1 MLRVK
6 TLEWFPMDIL
16 TLVGLVAGVV
26 IVVLAMLANAS
37 LLTFLNLPGLAIVLG
52 GTFAVTLI
60 KFRLSSV
67 VGAFRLAFAAAFT
80 DRVPSPAALVREV
93 GALAMVVRKEGILGL
108 ENHQTDNVFLRKA
121 INLCV
126 DGHPPELVEEAL
138 AQETRQTAER
148 YEVAERV
155 FRGIGESAPAIG
167 MLGTLVGLVQML
179 NTLDDP
185 SSIGPAMAI
194 ALLTTLYGAFL
205 AQLIALPL
213 ADKLQLK
220 AEDEGRNHLL
230 IITSIRNIMRGENP
244 RVMTELLSSFVTP
257 DQRTGLA
264 PEREA

>member
-1 MLRVK
+1 
-6 TLEWFPMDIL
+6 MDIL
-16 TLVGLVAGVV
+16 TLVGLLAGVSIV
-26 IVVLAMLANAS
+26 ILAMLANAS
-37 LLTFLNLPGLAIVLG
+37 ALTFLNLPGLAIVLG

-67 VGAFRLAFAAAFT
+67 TEAFRLAFRAAFT
-80 DRVPSPAALVREV
+80 DRVARPTDLIREV
-93 GALAMVVRKEGILGL
+93 SSLAMVVRKEGILGL
-108 ENHQTDNVFLRKA
+108 ENHETNNEFLQKA
-121 INLCV
+121 VNLCV

-138 AQETRQTAER
+138 AQEIEQTAER

-194 ALLTTLYGAFL
+194 ALLTTLYGAFI

-220 AEDEGRNHLL
+220 AEDENRNQML
-230 IITSIRNIMRGENP
+230 ITTSMRNIMRGENP

-257 DQRTGLA
+257 EKRTELA

>member
-1 MLRVK
+1 
-6 TLEWFPMDIL
+6 MDIL
-16 TLVGLVAGVV
+16 TLVGLVAGVL
-26 IVVLAMLANAS
+26 IVTLAMLANATA
-37 LLTFLNLPGLAIVLG
+37 LTFLNLPGLAIVLG

-60 KFRLSSV
+60 KFRMSSV
-67 VGAFRLAFAAAFT
+67 MSAFRLAFVAAFKEQVA
-80 DRVPSPAALVREV
+80 RPADLVREV
-93 GALAMVVRKEGILGL
+93 SELARVVRKEGILGL
-108 ENHQTDNVFLRKA
+108 ENHQTGNGFLQKA

-138 AQETRQTAER
+138 AHEMQQTNER
-148 YEVAERV
+148 YDVAERV

-194 ALLTTLYGAFL
+194 ALLTTLYGAFI

-220 AEDEGRNHLL
+220 AEDEQRNQML
-230 IITSIRNIMRGENP
+230 IATSIRNIMRGENP

-257 DQRTGLA
+257 EHRTGLV

>member
-1 MLRVK
+1 
-6 TLEWFPMDIL
+6 MDIL
-16 TLVGLVAGVV
+16 TLVGLLAGILIV
-26 IVVLAMLANAS
+26 ILAMLANAT

-52 GTFAVTLI
+52 GTIAVTLV
-60 KFRLSSV
+60 KFRLASV
-67 VGAFRLAFAAAFT
+67 ASAFRLAISATFT
-80 DRVPSPAALVREV
+80 DRVARPSELILEV
-93 GALAMVVRKEGILGL
+93 SELARVVRKDGILGL
-108 ENHQTDNVFLRKA
+108 ESHETDTPFLQKA

-126 DGHPPELVEEAL
+126 DGHAPELVEEAL
-138 AQETRQTAER
+138 AQEIQQCAER
-148 YEVAERV
+148 YEVSERV

-220 AEDEGRNHLL
+220 AEDEQRNQLL
-230 IITSIRNIMRGENP
+230 IATSMRSIMRGENP
-244 RVMTELLSSFVTP
+244 RVMTELLSSFVAP
-257 DQRTGLA
+257 EKRQGLI

>member
-1 MLRVK
+1 
-6 TLEWFPMDIL
+6 MDIL
-16 TLVGLVAGVV
+16 TLVGLLAGTL
-26 IVVLAMLANAS
+26 IVLLAMLANATV
-37 LLTFLNLPGLAIVLG
+37 LTFLNLPGLAIVLG

-60 KFRLSSV
+60 KFRMPSVLS
-67 VGAFRLAFAAAFT
+67 AFRLAFRAAFT
-80 DRVPSPAALVREV
+80 DRLARPAELIREV
-93 GALAMVVRKEGILGL
+93 GVLARVVRKEGILGL
-108 ENHQTDNVFLRKA
+108 ENHDTQDEFLQKA

-138 AQETRQTAER
+138 LQDSQQTAER

-194 ALLTTLYGAFL
+194 ALLTTLYGAFI
-205 AQLIALPL
+205 AQLMALPL

-220 AEDEGRNHLL
+220 AEDDARNQML
-230 IITSIRNIMRGENP
+230 IITSIKSIMRGENP
-244 RVMTELLSSFVTP
+244 RVMTELLSSYVSP
-257 DQRTGLA
+257 EHRTNLE

>member
-1 MLRVK
+1 
-6 TLEWFPMDIL
+6 MDIF
-16 TLVGLVAGVV
+16 TLVGLVAGILIV
-26 IVVLAMLANAS
+26 ILAMLANAS
-37 LLTFLNLPGLAIVLG
+37 LLTFLNLPGLAIVIG
-52 GTFAVTLI
+52 GTFAVTLV
-60 KFRLSSV
+60 KFRMSSV
-67 VGAFRLAFAAAFT
+67 MSAFRLAMRAAFT
-80 DRVPSPAALVREV
+80 DKVERPTELIRES
-93 GALAMVVRKEGILGL
+93 GELAMVVRKEGILGL
-108 ENHQTDNVFLRKA
+108 ENHRTANEFLQKA

-138 AQETRQTAER
+138 AQESQQMAER
-148 YEVAERV
+148 YDVAERV

-179 NTLDDP
+179 NSLDDP

-194 ALLTTLYGAFL
+194 ALLTTLYGAFI

-220 AEDEGRNHLL
+220 AEDESRNQIL
-230 IITSIRNIMRGENP
+230 IITSMRNIMRGENP

-257 DQRTGLA
+257 EHRRGLV

>member
-1 MLRVK
+1 
-6 TLEWFPMDIL
+6 MDIL
-16 TLVGLVAGVV
+16 TLVGLLAGIL
-26 IVVLAMLANAS
+26 IVVLAMLANATA
-37 LLTFLNLPGLAIVLG
+37 LTFLNLSGLAIVLG

-60 KFRLSSV
+60 KFRMPSV
-67 VGAFRLAFAAAFT
+67 VSAFRLAFRSAFT
-80 DRVPSPAALVREV
+80 DRLPRPAELIREV
-93 GALAMVVRKEGILGL
+93 GVLARVVRKEGILGL
-108 ENHQTDNVFLRKA
+108 ENHETDDEFLQKA

-126 DGHPPELVEEAL
+126 DGHPSELVEEAL
-138 AQETRQTAER
+138 LQETQQTAER

-194 ALLTTLYGAFL
+194 ALLTTLYGAFI

-220 AEDEGRNHLL
+220 AEDDSRNQML
-230 IITSIRNIMRGENP
+230 IITSIKSIMRGENP
-244 RVMTELLSSFVTP
+244 RVMTELLSSYVTP
-257 DQRTGLA
+257 EHRTNLE

>member
-1 MLRVK
+1 
-6 TLEWFPMDIL
+6 MDIL
-16 TLVGLVAGVV
+16 TLVGLVAGVLIV
-26 IVVLAMLANAS
+26 ILAMLANATF
-37 LLTFLNLPGLAIVLG
+37 LTFLNLPGLAIVLG

-60 KFRLSSV
+60 KFRMASV
-67 VGAFRLAFAAAFT
+67 TSAFRLAMSAAFT
-80 DRVPSPAALVREV
+80 DRMARPAELIREV
-93 GALAMVVRKEGILGL
+93 GSLAMVVRKEGILGL
-108 ENHQTDNVFLRKA
+108 ENHQTDNEFLQKA

-138 AQETRQTAER
+138 AQETQQTAER

-194 ALLTTLYGAFL
+194 ALLTTLYGAFI

-220 AEDEGRNHLL
+220 ADDERRNQLL
-230 IITSIRNIMRGENP
+230 IVTSIQNILRGQNP
-244 RVMTELLSSFVTP
+244 RVITEILSSFVSP
-257 DQRTGLA
+257 DQRQA
-264 PEREA
+264 PEAGQEV

>member
-1 MLRVK
+1 
-6 TLEWFPMDIL
+6 MDIL
-16 TLVGLVAGVV
+16 TLVGLVAGVL
-26 IVVLAMLANAS
+26 IVLLAMLANAS
-37 LLTFLNLPGLAIVLG
+37 FLTFLNLPGLAIVLG
-52 GTFAVTLI
+52 GTFGVTLI
-60 KFRLSSV
+60 KFRMASV
-67 VGAFRLAFAAAFT
+67 MSAFRLAMSAAFT
-80 DRVPSPAALVREV
+80 DRMARPAELIREV

-108 ENHQTDNVFLRKA
+108 ENHQTDNEFLQKA

-138 AQETRQTAER
+138 AQETQQTAER

-194 ALLTTLYGAFL
+194 ALLTTLYGAFI

-220 AEDEGRNHLL
+220 AEDESRNQML
-230 IITSIRNIMRGENP
+230 IITSIKNIMRGENP

-257 DQRTGLA
+257 EQRTGLA

>member
-1 MLRVK
+1 
-6 TLEWFPMDIL
+6 MDIL
-16 TLVGLVAGVV
+16 TLVGLVAGVA
-26 IVVLAMLANAS
+26 IVLLAMLANATF
-37 LLTFLNLPGLAIVLG
+37 LTFLNLPGLAIVLG

-60 KFRLSSV
+60 KFRLPSV
-67 VGAFRLAFAAAFT
+67 MSAFRLAMSAAFT
-80 DRVPSPAALVREV
+80 DRMARPAELIREI
-93 GALAMVVRKEGILGL
+93 GSLAMVVRKEGILGL
-108 ENHQTDNVFLRKA
+108 ESHQTDNEFLQKA

-138 AQETRQTAER
+138 AQETQQIAER

-167 MLGTLVGLVQML
+167 MLGTLIGLVQML

-194 ALLTTLYGAFL
+194 ALLTTLYGAFI

-213 ADKLQLK
+213 AEKLQLK
-220 AEDEGRNHLL
+220 AEDESRNHIL
-230 IITSIRNIMRGENP
+230 IITSIKNIMRGENP
-244 RVMTELLSSFVTP
+244 RVMTEMLSSFVTP
-257 DQRTGLA
+257 EQRNGLA

>member
-1 MLRVK
+1 
-6 TLEWFPMDIL
+6 MDIL
-16 TLVGLVAGVV
+16 TLVGLVAGVL
-26 IVVLAMLANAS
+26 IVGLAMLANAS

-60 KFRLSSV
+60 KFRMASV
-67 VGAFRLAFAAAFT
+67 MNAFRLAFSAAFT
-80 DRVPSPAALVREV
+80 DRVARPTELIREV
-93 GALAMVVRKEGILGL
+93 GVLATVVRKEGILGL
-108 ENHQTDNVFLRKA
+108 ENHDTDNAFLQKA
-121 INLCV
+121 ITLCV

-138 AQETRQTAER
+138 AQEAQQTAER

-179 NTLDDP
+179 NKLDDP

-194 ALLTTLYGAFL
+194 ALLTTLYGAFI
-205 AQLIALPL
+205 AQLLALPL

-220 AEDEGRNHLL
+220 AEDEARNQML
-230 IITSIRNIMRGENP
+230 IATSIKNIMRGENP
-244 RVMTELLSSFVTP
+244 RVMTELLSSFVHP

-264 PEREA
+264 PGREA

>member
-1 MLRVK
+1 
-6 TLEWFPMDIL
+6 MDIL
-16 TLVGLVAGVV
+16 TLVGLVAGVLIV
-26 IVVLAMLANAS
+26 ILAMLANAS

-60 KFRLSSV
+60 KFRMASV
-67 VGAFRLAFAAAFT
+67 VSAFRLAMSAAFT
-80 DRVPSPAALVREV
+80 DRMARPV
-93 GALAMVVRKEGILGL
+93 VVRKEGILGL
-108 ENHQTDNVFLRKA
+108 ENHQTGNEFLQKA

-126 DGHPPELVEEAL
+126 DGHSPELVEEAL
-138 AQETRQTAER
+138 AQETQQTADR

-194 ALLTTLYGAFL
+194 ALLTTLYGAFI

-220 AEDEGRNHLL
+220 AEDEARNQLL
-230 IITSIRNIMRGENP
+230 ILTSIKNIMRGENP

-257 DQRTGLA
+257 EQRAGLA

>member
-1 MLRVK
+1 
-6 TLEWFPMDIL
+6 MDIL
-16 TLVGLVAGVV
+16 TLVGLVAGVAIV
-26 IVVLAMLANAS
+26 IIAMLSNAT

-60 KFRLSSV
+60 KFRLATVTGSV
-67 VGAFRLAFAAAFT
+67 RLALKTAFT
-80 DRVPSPAALVREV
+80 DRLDRPNDLIREV
-93 GALAMVVRKEGILGL
+93 GELARVVRKDGILGL
-108 ENHQTDNVFLRKA
+108 ESHETDNAFLQKA

-126 DGHPPELVEEAL
+126 DGHPPEMVEATL
-138 AQETRQTAER
+138 AQDIEQANER

-194 ALLTTLYGAFL
+194 ALLTTLYGAFI

-220 AEDEGRNHLL
+220 AEDERRNQVL
-230 IITSIRNIMRGENP
+230 IATSIQNILQGQNP
-244 RVMTELLSSFVTP
+244 RVITEILSSFVSP
-257 DQRTGLA
+257 DQRPS
-264 PEREA
+264 PEAGQEV

>member
-1 MLRVK
+1 
-6 TLEWFPMDIL
+6 MDIL
-16 TLVGLVAGVV
+16 TLVGLLAGIL
-26 IVVLAMLANAS
+26 IVLLAMLADATVA
-37 LLTFLNLPGLAIVLG
+37 TFLNLPGLAIVVG

-60 KFRLSSV
+60 KFRMASV
-67 VGAFRLAFAAAFT
+67 VSAFRLAFKATFT
-80 DRVPSPAALVREV
+80 DHLPRPAELIREV
-93 GALAMVVRKEGILGL
+93 AVLARVVRKEGLLGL
-108 ENHQTDNVFLRKA
+108 ENHETGDEFLQKA

-138 AQETRQTAER
+138 WQESDQTAER

-179 NTLDDP
+179 KTLDDP

-194 ALLTTLYGAFL
+194 ALLTTLYGSFI

-220 AEDEGRNHLL
+220 AEDDARNQTL
-230 IITSIRNIMRGENP
+230 IITSIKSIMRGENP
-244 RVMTELLSSFVTP
+244 RVMTEILSSYVTP
-257 DQRTGLA
+257 EHRNKIEDQQ
-264 PEREA
+264 EA

>member
-1 MLRVK
+1 
-6 TLEWFPMDIL
+6 MDIL
-16 TLVGLVAGVV
+16 TLVGLVAGILIV
-26 IVVLAMLANAS
+26 ILAMLANAS

-60 KFRLSSV
+60 KFRMASV
-67 VGAFRLAFAAAFT
+67 MSAFRLAMSAAFT
-80 DRVPSPAALVREV
+80 DKVEHPVELIREA
-93 GALAMVVRKEGILGL
+93 GALALVVRKEGILGL
-108 ENHQTDNVFLRKA
+108 ESHQTENEFLQKA

-138 AQETRQTAER
+138 AQESQQMAER

-179 NTLDDP
+179 NSLDDP

-194 ALLTTLYGAFL
+194 ALLTTLYGAFI

-220 AEDEGRNHLL
+220 AEDESRNQIL
-230 IITSIRNIMRGENP
+230 IITSMRNIMRGENP

-257 DQRTGLA
+257 EHRTGLA

>member
-1 MLRVK
+1 
-6 TLEWFPMDIL
+6 MDIL
-16 TLVGLVAGVV
+16 TLVGLVAGVL
-26 IVVLAMLANAS
+26 IVTLAMLANATV
-37 LLTFLNLPGLAIVLG
+37 LTFLNLPGLAIVLG

-60 KFRLSSV
+60 KFRMPSV
-67 VGAFRLAFAAAFT
+67 MSAFRLAFAAAFT
-80 DRVPSPAALVREV
+80 ERVDRPADLVREV
-93 GALAMVVRKEGILGL
+93 SELAKVVRKEGILGL
-108 ENHQTDNVFLRKA
+108 ENHQTGNGFLQKA

-138 AQETRQTAER
+138 AHELQQTNER
-148 YEVAERV
+148 YDVAERV

-194 ALLTTLYGAFL
+194 ALLTTLYGAFI

-220 AEDEGRNHLL
+220 AEDEQRNQML
-230 IITSIRNIMRGENP
+230 IATSIRNIIRGENP

-257 DQRTGLA
+257 EHRTGLM